1 MAMLHLKKLC
11 VGAESADQLRAY
23 QAARKNLVHMTRN
36 FPRRADEIIG
46 QGSLYWIIKGRFA
59 LRQKILDL
67 QAFTNS
73 SNKRFCRIVLDD
85 TLVAVRGDQ
94 HRPFQG
100 WRYLELEKT
109 PPDTHI
115 DDTGEAM
122 PEDISAQLDQ
132 LGIRA

>member
-1 MAMLHLKKLC
+1 MVHLKKLC
-11 VGAESADQLRAY
+11 VGIESADQLREY
-23 QAARKNLVHMTRN
+23 QAARKSLVHLTRN
-36 FPRRADEIIG
+36 FPRRSEEIIG

-85 TLVAVRGDQ
+85 TLVAVRGDK
-94 HRPFQG
+94 HHGFQG

-115 DDTGEAM
+115 DEAGEAM
-122 PEDISAQLDQ
+122 PEDMSALLDQ
-132 LGIRA
+132 LGIRAL

>member
-1 MAMLHLKKLC
+1 MVHLKKLC
-11 VGAESADQLRAY
+11 VGIETADQLRAY
-23 QAARKNLVHMTRN
+23 QATRKNLVHLTRN
-36 FPRRADEIIG
+36 FPRRSAEIVG

-67 QAFTNS
+67 QSFTDGN
-73 SNKRFCRIVLDD
+73 NKRFCRIVMDEN
-85 TLVAVRGDQ
+85 LVAVRGDR
-94 HRPFQG
+94 HHGFQG
-100 WRYLELEKT
+100 WRYLELEKA

-115 DDTGEAM
+115 DDAGEIV